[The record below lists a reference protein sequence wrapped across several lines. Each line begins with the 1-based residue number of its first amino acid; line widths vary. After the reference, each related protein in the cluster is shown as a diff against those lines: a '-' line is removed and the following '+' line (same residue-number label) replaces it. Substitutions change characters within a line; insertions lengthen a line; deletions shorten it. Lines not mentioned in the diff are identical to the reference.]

1 MAGEAEPDGQECA
14 PLGVYTETL
23 ARLYWRQGYLD
34 EALRIY
40 RHLADEHPDEPHFQ
54 EQVRAL
60 NQPREIAP
68 EVSPAELEAS
78 LSSARM
84 TATEA
89 RQVRQV
95 MVQLER
101 WLNCL
106 QRQRRA

>member
-1 MAGEAEPDGQECA
+1 MAVEPDPDGQESA

-40 RHLADEHPDEPHFQ
+40 RHLADEHPDDPHFQ
-54 EQVRAL
+54 DQVRAL
-60 NQPREIAP
+60 HQQREIPP
-68 EVSPAELEAS
+68 EVSPAAPVAA
-78 LSSARM
+78 LSSPRM

-89 RQVRQV
+89 RQAQYVI
-95 MVQLER
+95 VQLER
-101 WLNCL
+101 WLNRL

>member
-1 MAGEAEPDGQECA
+1 MAVETDPDGQESV

-23 ARLYWRQGYLD
+23 ARLYWRQGYLN

-40 RHLADEHPDEPHFQ
+40 RHLADEHPDDPHFQ
-54 EQVRAL
+54 DQIRAL
-60 NQPREIAP
+60 NQQRVPPDISLAE
-68 EVSPAELEAS
+68 PAAAL
-78 LSSARM
+78 LNTRM

-89 RQVRQV
+89 RQAQHV

-106 QRQRRA
+106 QQRRA

>member
-1 MAGEAEPDGQECA
+1 VAVEPEPDGQESA

-40 RHLADEHPDEPHFQ
+40 RHLADEHPDDPHFQ
-54 EQVRAL
+54 DQIRAL
-60 NQPREIAP
+60 NQQREIPSEA
-68 EVSPAELEAS
+68 SPAKPEAA
-78 LSSARM
+78 LPSARM

-89 RQVRQV
+89 RQTQHVIG
-95 MVQLER
+95 QLER
-101 WLNCL
+101 WLNRL